1 MALTNPVAIYNATT
15 NTEAQLLAHM
25 LGQAGIEAH
34 VTEDLSLAG
43 LWWGGTIPS
52 IHTPKVWVDQA
63 DSEAAVPVLQEYER
77 KRHEQAQIEQATPA
91 ATGPVTATCPECG
104 QTSGFPVKA
113 RGTVQNCPH
122 CRAYMDVGEDDTTGD
137 WGTPDDNTDEPP
149 VGDADR

>member
-1 MALTNPVAIYNATT
+1 MPLTNPVAIYNATT
-15 NTEAQLLAHM
+15 NTEAQLLAHL

-43 LWWGGTIPS
+43 LWFGGTIPS

-77 KRHEQAQIEQATPA
+77 KRHEQAKVEQATPA
-91 ATGPVTATCPECG
+91 ATGPITATCAECG
-104 QTSGFPVKA
+104 QTSAFPAEA

-122 CRAYMDVGEDDTTGD
+122 CRAYMDVGEEDASGD
-137 WGTPDDNTDEPP
+137 WGTPEDASDDEADEETE
-149 VGDADR
+149 R